1 MRLLLSIMLLIC
13 LLPNIHA
20 QQLPAINIRNVHT
33 GKTLPFNQTIEKG
46 KLNLICFWGTWC
58 AHGKHQVKTIAAQL
72 PSWQEQFDLR
82 FIAIATDE
90 QTTEHLL
97 LPYIRTQ
104 KWTFPIYLDPN
115 SQLKHALNVTEAL
128 PYIVIINK
136 NGKMIYTHTGYL
148 NAKTILS
155 KLNETSKY

>member
-1 MRLLLSIMLLIC
+1 MRLLLSIMCIIC
-13 LLPNIHA
+13 ILSNTYA
-20 QQLPAINIRNVHT
+20 QLPATNIREVRT
-33 GKTLPFNQTIEKG
+33 AKTLPFNQAIKKG

-58 AHGKHQVKTIAAQL
+58 AHGKHQVKTIATQL
-72 PSWQEQFDLR
+72 TSWQKQFDLH

-104 KWTFPIYLDPN
+104 KWAFPVYLDLN

-128 PYIVIINK
+128 PYIIIIDK
-136 NGKMIYTHTGYL
+136 NGKVEYEHTGYVD
-148 NAKTILS
+148 AKTILS
-155 KLNETSKY
+155 KLSKFSKY